1 MKRQDRSSSIIW
13 GALGIYIAY
22 EGYKLDLGTL
32 GNPKS
37 GFFIFWA
44 GVVLAG
50 LSFILFLQTFS
61 QKDKKKKEEQSL
73 WEGIHWGR
81 GVKLILALL
90 IYALVF
96 KPLGFVI
103 STFLLLIFLFKGH
116 EPQKWSV
123 VLVLSIATI
132 AVCYGVFGVLLE
144 MQFPVGILAGLFVR

>member
-32 GNPKS
+32 SNPKC

-50 LSFILFLQTFS
+50 LSFILFLQTFA
-61 QKDKKKKEEQSL
+61 QKDKKKEEQSL
-73 WEGIHWGR
+73 WEGVQWGR
-81 GVKLILALL
+81 GVKLMLALL

-96 KPLGFVI
+96 KLLGFVI
-103 STFLLLIFLFKGH
+103 STFLLLVFLFKGH

-123 VLVLSIATI
+123 VLVLSTVTI
-132 AVCYGVFGVLLE
+132 AVCYVVFGVFLE
-144 MQFPVGILAGLFVR
+144 MQFPAGVLAGLFIR

>member
-1 MKRQDRSSSIIW
+1 MKRQDRYSSIIW

-22 EGYKLDLGTL
+22 EGYRLDLGTL

-61 QKDKKKKEEQSL
+61 QKYINKGDQGL
-73 WEGIHWGR
+73 WDGVRWGR

-90 IYALVF
+90 IYAFVF
-96 KPLGFVI
+96 KALGFVI
-103 STFLLLIFLFKGH
+103 STFLLLVFLFKGH

-123 VLVLSIATI
+123 VLVLSMVTI
-132 AVCYGVFGVLLE
+132 AVCYVVFGVFLE
-144 MQFPVGILAGLFVR
+144 MQFPAGVLAGLFNR